1 MLTAVPHRTPFLR
14 KYPPDRLADS
24 GPEGISYDIFHM
36 WTVPASQD
44 VLQCFDQI
52 ACVHMFG
59 LLVRSHTNAG
69 QDGFRDESSIHN
81 NDLVEGHWKIRDSSR
96 RGSIDHTTCFVLQVL
111 ASAHHGCS

>member
-1 MLTAVPHRTPFLR
+1 
-14 KYPPDRLADS
+14 
-24 GPEGISYDIFHM
+24 M
-36 WTVPASQD
+36 WRVPASQD

-81 NDLVEGHWKIRDSSR
+81 NDLVVLLRQKLNGDPANAVISGKNSQASVSR
-96 RGSIDHTTCFVLQVL
+96 SRIITGFLQLVTQ
-111 ASAHHGCS
+111 